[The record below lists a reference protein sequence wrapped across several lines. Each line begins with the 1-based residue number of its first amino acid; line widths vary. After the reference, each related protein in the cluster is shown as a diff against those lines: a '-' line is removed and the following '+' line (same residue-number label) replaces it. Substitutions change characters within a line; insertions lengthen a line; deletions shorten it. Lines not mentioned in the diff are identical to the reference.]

1 MPHQIYKNKDGKRL
15 VGVTTVCGVLNKPA
29 LLQWAN
35 KIGLQGIEMTSY
47 VDNLAGIGTLAHG
60 MCTSFLGV
68 APDFDYNDYTENQ
81 ITLATQAFN
90 SFKAWYEL
98 NKVELISA
106 EQALISEDYQYGGCY
121 DIYAYLNGLKTLI
134 DLKSGSAIYPEHI
147 LQVAGGY
154 GLLMKENDLEVEQVL
169 ILNIPRTD
177 NENFGTLLVN
187 TKQRELAERMFLLCR
202 EMYEL
207 QRELKNETQIIYPKK
222 HIKGKYEVKE

>member
-35 KIGLQGIEMTSY
+35 KIGLQGIEMNEY
-47 VDNLAGIGTLAHG
+47 VDDKANIGTLGHDLCTCHLQNKTVSFDGYAKSQIDQAH
-60 MCTSFLGV
+60 
-68 APDFDYNDYTENQ
+68 
-81 ITLATQAFN
+81 QAFN
-90 SFKAWYEL
+90 SFKDWYDSH
-98 NKVELISA
+98 KVELISA
-106 EQALISEDYQYGGCY
+106 EQPLVSENYQYGGCY
-121 DIYAYLNGLKTLI
+121 DVYAKVDGKLTLLDFKT
-134 DLKSGSAIYPEHI
+134 GSAIYPEHI

-154 GLLMKENDLEVEQVL
+154 GLLFQENNMPYDQVR

-177 NENFGTLLVN
+177 NENWGELIVN

-222 HIKGKYEVKE
+222 HIKGKYEKGE